1 MGNQQKS
8 LVALAVIS
16 TAIAILVGIKIYK
29 SAEADANQKAL
40 TNDLLYI
47 ARRAQEYYYRIEFLC
62 GGGHSF
68 KGLND
73 TDGVKKLFGTSENEN
88 GTFQII
94 NSENEQMLI
103 IQALGNH
110 DSDGD
115 EENLTMQVIV
125 YPDSLHTKVL
135 NF

>member
-8 LVALAVIS
+8 FIALAAIS
-16 TAIAILVGIKIYK
+16 TAIAILVGMELYK

-47 ARRAQEYYYRIEFLC
+47 ARSAQEYYYRIEFFG

-73 TDGVKKLFGTSENEN
+73 TNGVKILFGSSKNEN
-88 GTFQII
+88 GTFRII
-94 NSENEQMLI
+94 NSTSDQMLI
-103 IQALGNH
+103 VQGLGNH

-115 EENLTMQVIV
+115 GEKLTIQVIV

>member
-8 LVALAVIS
+8 LMALAIIS

-29 SAEADANQKAL
+29 SAEADVSQRAL

-47 ARRAQEYYYRIEFLC
+47 ARRAQEYYYRIEFFG

-68 KGLND
+68 KGLNEA
-73 TDGVKKLFGTSENEN
+73 DGVKKLYGSSKNEN

-94 NSENEQMLI
+94 NSGNDQMLI
-103 IQALGNH
+103 IQAVGTH

-115 EENLTMQVIV
+115 GENLTIQVIA
-125 YPDSLHTKVL
+125 YPDSLNVKVL
-135 NF
+135 KF